1 MCGTSL
7 EFRTTVAFFLDGVP
21 HHVVGTWQPSKQL
34 AKRDAAERALGL
46 YVGRWGEIAVCDQ
59 QHGAPAFALTGLG
72 QNNGNGA
79 VTTLS
84 ETQIL
89 QDFCGKVT
97 SDAKLQPQWSHKWD
111 NGLCQAFVEVK
122 LCEVSHTFA
131 GKPCQDQQAA
141 YRDTARRVLWY
152 LQCPGFE
159 ECMEPDADY
168 VRTCAQVIPEPSSS
182 WTKDDDSEGEERQL
196 AERKTT
202 IMRVQN
208 RLQQAFARQLEAG
221 TSVWFWSYERDPKDK
236 AWPPLFRATVHVP
249 LASRTFAG
257 GWLRGQR
264 EAQIDAC
271 LEISK
276 FLEEEFPARA
286 PRS

>member
-7 EFRTTVAFFLDGVP
+7 EFRATVAFLLDGVP
-21 HHVVGTWQPSKQL
+21 HHVVGAWQPSKQL
-34 AKRDAAERALGL
+34 AKRDAAERTLGL
-46 YVGRWGEIAVCDQ
+46 YVGRWGELAVWDQ
-59 QHGAPAFALTGLG
+59 KRDAPATALSGMG
-72 QNNGNGA
+72 QNSNNSA
-79 VTTLS
+79 LAALS
-84 ETQIL
+84 ETHIL
-89 QDFCGKVT
+89 EDYCGKIT
-97 SDAKLQPQWSHKWD
+97 NDTKLQPRWSHKWEE

-159 ECMEPDADY
+159 ECMEPDAEY
-168 VRTCAQVIPEPSSS
+168 VRSAAQVIPDPSSS
-182 WTKDDDSEGEERQL
+182 WTKDEDSEGEERQL

-236 AWPPLFRATVHVP
+236 TWPPLFRATVHVP
-249 LASRTFAG
+249 LAGRTFAG

-271 LEISK
+271 LQISN
-276 FLEEEFPARA
+276 FLEEEFPPRAR
-286 PRS
+286 S

>member
-1 MCGTSL
+1 
-7 EFRTTVAFFLDGVP
+7 VAFLLDGVP
-21 HHVVGTWQPSKQL
+21 HHVVGAWQPSKQL
-34 AKRDAAERALGL
+34 AKRDAAERTLSL
-46 YVGRWGEIAVCDQ
+46 YVGRWGDLAVKDRNVVELEAPGAALQ
-59 QHGAPAFALTGLG
+59 GTGQHGGIDSLAT
-72 QNNGNGA
+72 QNDPIKLLE
-79 VTTLS
+79 VY
-84 ETQIL
+84 
-89 QDFCGKVT
+89 CGKIT
-97 SDAKLQPQWSHKWD
+97 NDKKLQPQWSHKWEE
-111 NGLCQAFVEVK
+111 NGLGLGLCQAFVEVK

-131 GKPCQDQQAA
+131 GQPCQDQEAA

-159 ECMEPDADY
+159 EIMEPDAEY
-168 VRTCAQVIPEPSSS
+168 VRTAAHAIPEPSSS

-236 AWPPLFRATVHVP
+236 TWPPLFCATVHVP
-249 LASRTFAG
+249 LAGRTFAG

-271 LEISK
+271 LQISS
-276 FLEEEFPARA
+276 FLDEEFPSRAR
-286 PRS
+286 S